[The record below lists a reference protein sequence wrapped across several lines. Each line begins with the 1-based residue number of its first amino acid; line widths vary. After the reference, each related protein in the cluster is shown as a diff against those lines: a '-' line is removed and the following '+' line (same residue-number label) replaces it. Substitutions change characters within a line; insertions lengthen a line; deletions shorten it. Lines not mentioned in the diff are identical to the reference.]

1 MKSVAKTKPHASTSA
16 RSRVSKTKTRAV
28 VAPTHTV
35 VPLKD
40 RRLNFGNKWD
50 FAPAPEDSKSYII
63 APRHELFI
71 NGRFVKP
78 KSGKHFESINPATEQ
93 TLTEIAE
100 ANEADVDSAVRAARK
115 AYDKLWSKMP
125 GRERGKYLYRIARI
139 IQEKARELAVLET
152 MDGGKTIKESRDVDL
167 PLVAAHFFYYA
178 GWADKLKYAFPGK
191 TPQPLGVAGQ
201 IIPWNFPL
209 LMAAWKI
216 APALACGNT
225 VVLKPAET
233 TSLTALR
240 LAQIFQEAELPEGVV
255 NIVTGAG
262 ETGEALVNHSDINKI
277 AFTGSTEVGKAIAR
291 AIAERSGARQS
302 TGDFSAGKVGRVLPN
317 AATPRLTLE
326 LGGKAANILFED
338 APIDQAIE
346 GVIAGIYFNQGHVC
360 CAGSRLFV
368 QEGIYSTVIKK
379 LRDRIQTL
387 RVGNP
392 LDKNTDIGAINSSA
406 QLQKIRE
413 LVQSGVDEGAELT
426 QTQCTLP
433 AKGYWFAPSFL
444 TGVTHAHRVASEEI
458 FGPVLSVMTFR
469 TPEEAFER
477 ANNIPDGLS
486 AGVWTDKGSKIF
498 KMVNKLRA
506 GVVWA
511 NTYNKFDPT
520 SPFGG
525 YKESGFG
532 REGGLQGLA
541 AYCRLD

>member
-1 MKSVAKTKPHASTSA
+1 MISGMQTKVKAVSRKGSA
-16 RSRVSKTKTRAV
+16 RRAV
-28 VAPTHTV
+28 ATLSARPVIPR
-35 VPLKD
+35 KD
-40 RRLNFGNKWD
+40 RRLTFGNKWELT
-50 FAPAPEDSKSYII
+50 PAPEEAKNYSI

-71 NGRFVKP
+71 NGKFVAPHSNKY
-78 KSGKHFESINPATEQ
+78 FASINPATEEQ
-93 TLTEIAE
+93 LTEIAVADE
-100 ANEADVDSAVRAARK
+100 VDVDKAVKAARR
-115 AYDKLWSKMP
+115 ASENVWRKLP

-152 MDGGKTIKESRDVDL
+152 MDGGKPIKESRDVDL
-167 PLVAAHFFYYA
+167 PLVAAHFFHHA

-262 ETGEALVNHSDINKI
+262 ETGAALVNHPGLDKI
-277 AFTGSTEVGKAIAR
+277 AFTGSTEVGKMISWTF
-291 AIAERSGARQS
+291 AERSGARQS
-302 TGDFSAGKVGRVLPN
+302 AGDFSPNKIGRVLPN
-317 AATPRLTLE
+317 AATPRITLE

-368 QEGIYSTVIKK
+368 QEGIYSKVIKK

-392 LDKNTDIGAINSSA
+392 LDKNTDIGAINSRP
-406 QLQKIRE
+406 QLEKIRE
-413 LVQSGVDEGAELT
+413 LVQSGVAEGAELT

-477 ANNIPDGLS
+477 ANNIPYGLS

-532 REGGLQGLA
+532 REGGLHGLA
-541 AYCRLD
+541 TYCRLD